1 MAGDS
6 QSGNANNP
14 QGNNF
19 ALAGGNWRHYVDATK
34 VLHELLNE
42 KREGQASAR
51 ALHPPAENTWKPKDD
66 YLCCYCDLLGVSE
79 EMRTER
85 MDSLPDFYGAAFVA
99 AGRHPS
105 TKVYLLSDSFIAFS
119 PADDAAEFIETIQS
133 AIANWRADGL
143 IPQCSI
149 GYGTFVERR
158 PFLERTPGNFFG
170 VQIAGTALVDA
181 VTIQKKKP
189 LGSRILISSSAAV
202 KVANIPS
209 ITLVDDPQ
217 GNIEV
222 FLQRNPRSDMFD
234 CLYYLMCL
242 RDWQPDTRV
251 YQHYISSIA
260 SRAVS
265 GGDVLLR
272 GAINLCRP
280 HWTEAELGVAYG
292 AVQTILGGYQ
302 HPT

>member
-6 QSGNANNP
+6 QPGNVNNP

-34 VLHELLNE
+34 VLHEFLDE

-66 YLCCYCDLLGVSE
+66 YLCCYCDLLGFSE
-79 EMRTER
+79 EMRTEG
-85 MDSLPDFYGAAFVA
+85 MDSLPDFYGAAFVV

-158 PFLERTPGNFFG
+158 PFLERTADNFFG
-170 VQIAGTALVDA
+170 APNCRHSFGRRGNDTKKEAIGKPHIDFVVRCSQGGKHTVDY
-181 VTIQKKKP
+181 
-189 LGSRILISSSAAV
+189 
-202 KVANIPS
+202 AN
-209 ITLVDDPQ
+209 
-217 GNIEV
+217 
-222 FLQRNPRSDMFD
+222 
-234 CLYYLMCL
+234 
-242 RDWQPDTRV
+242 
-251 YQHYISSIA
+251 
-260 SRAVS
+260 
-265 GGDVLLR
+265 
-272 GAINLCRP
+272 
-280 HWTEAELGVAYG
+280 
-292 AVQTILGGYQ
+292 
-302 HPT
+302 